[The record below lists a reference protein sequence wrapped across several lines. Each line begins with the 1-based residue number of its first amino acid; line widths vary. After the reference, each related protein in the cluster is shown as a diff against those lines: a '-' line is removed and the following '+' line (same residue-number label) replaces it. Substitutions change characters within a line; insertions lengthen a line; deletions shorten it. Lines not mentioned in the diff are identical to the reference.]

1 MKKEGYITLNVLKD
15 NGFVID
21 TKKNLEILPF
31 LKGQKIKFNFVC
43 NSIFYTLPTNRLEIV
58 TYVYKYNN

>member
-1 MKKEGYITLNVLKD
+1 MKEEVTLLQNVLKD

-31 LKGQKIKFNFVC
+31 LKGQKIKLSFIC
-43 NSIFYTLPTNRLEIV
+43 NSIIYTLPIRLESV
-58 TYVYKYNN
+58 TYLSK